1 MATTTT
7 KRTRKPSEAAPE
19 KTNPTTAEEQKI
31 PAAEKSTEK
40 KTSAPKRKS
49 LTAFDQN
56 ELIELKSCFYGKLI
70 YRSHAGYALEWP
82 EFGTVE
88 LIPFSELITM
98 RNEQPAFFRN
108 AWVVPVSDNANEVIS
123 ALQLE
128 RYYTGLSML
137 ENFDDIFAMD
147 VDDMKAL
154 ISGLSN
160 QMKENVARRA
170 YALYEDG
177 TIDSVKVI
185 EAVEESTG
193 FELKE

>member
-1 MATTTT
+1 M
-7 KRTRKPSEAAPE
+7 
-19 KTNPTTAEEQKI
+19 
-31 PAAEKSTEK
+31 
-40 KTSAPKRKS
+40 
-49 LTAFDQN
+49 
-56 ELIELKSCFYGKLI
+56 
-70 YRSHAGYALEWP
+70 
-82 EFGTVE
+82 E

-147 VDDMKAL
+147 IDDMKAL
-154 ISGLSN
+154 IGGLSN